1 MRSNP
6 DPAEFNE
13 FPSWSLSGFPD
24 SVASSAASSAAD
36 RAADRAASRTGSEL
50 VSQPLSRSRMKEI
63 AREVAGSPGAWE
75 RLVRMDPDN
84 RWHQRLYSAA
94 DYDVWLESWLP
105 GQATG
110 WHDHAGTAGVLVVAR
125 GELEERVS
133 VLNGVFTQV
142 RHVPEGMAR
151 RMGRRQVHNLANAS
165 LAPAVSIHV
174 YSPPLGATRG
184 YEIGAMGLMRSPW
197 NASSRN

>member
-6 DPAEFNE
+6 DPADFNE
-13 FPSWSLSGFPD
+13 FPSWSLAGFPD
-24 SVASSAASSAAD
+24 SVANGAAD
-36 RAADRAASRTGSEL
+36 RAADRAVGRAASEL
-50 VSQPLSRSRMKEI
+50 ASQPLSRSRMKEI
-63 AREVAGSPGAWE
+63 ARAVAGSPGAWE

-110 WHDHAGTAGVLVVAR
+110 WHDHAGTSGVLVVAR

-142 RHVPEGMAR
+142 RHVPEGVAR

-197 NASSRN
+197 NASSPN

>member
-6 DPAEFNE
+6 DPADFNE
-13 FPSWSLSGFPD
+13 FPSWSLAGFPD
-24 SVASSAASSAAD
+24 NVASSAADQAAGQT
-36 RAADRAASRTGSEL
+36 ASEL
-50 VSQPLSRSRMKEI
+50 VRQPLSRSRMKEI

-105 GQATG
+105 GQTTG
-110 WHDHAGTAGVLVVAR
+110 WHDHAGTSGVLVVAR

-142 RHVPEGMAR
+142 RHVPEGVAR

-197 NASSRN
+197 NASSPN

>member
-6 DPAEFNE
+6 DPADFNE
-13 FPSWSLSGFPD
+13 FPSWSLAGFPD
-24 SVASSAASSAAD
+24 GAPN
-36 RAADRAASRTGSEL
+36 RAADRAAGRTASEL
-50 VSQPLSRSRMKEI
+50 ASQPLSRSRMKEI

-75 RLVRMDPDN
+75 RLVRMDADN

-110 WHDHAGTAGVLVVAR
+110 WHDHAGTSGVLVVAR

-133 VLNGVFTQV
+133 VLNGVFTQI
-142 RHVPEGMAR
+142 RHVPEGAAR

-165 LAPAVSIHV
+165 LAPAISIHV

-197 NASSRN
+197 NASSPN

>member
-1 MRSNP
+1 MRPNP
-6 DPAEFNE
+6 DPADFNE
-13 FPSWSLSGFPD
+13 FPSWSLAGFPD
-24 SVASSAASSAAD
+24 SVANGAAD
-36 RAADRAASRTGSEL
+36 QAAGRTAGEL
-50 VSQPLSRSRMKEI
+50 VRQPLSRSRMKEI

-105 GQATG
+105 GQTTG
-110 WHDHAGTAGVLVVAR
+110 WHDHAGTSGVLVVAR

-142 RHVPEGMAR
+142 RHVPEGVAR
-151 RMGRRQVHNLANAS
+151 RMGRRQVRNLANAS

-197 NASSRN
+197 NASSPN

>member
-1 MRSNP
+1 MRPNP
-6 DPAEFNE
+6 DPADFNE
-13 FPSWSLSGFPD
+13 FPSWSLAGYPD
-24 SVASSAASSAAD
+24 SAAHSAAD
-36 RAADRAASRTGSEL
+36 QAAGRTASEL
-50 VSQPLSRSRMKEI
+50 VRQPLSRSRVKEI

-105 GQATG
+105 GQTTG
-110 WHDHAGTAGVLVVAR
+110 WHDHAGTSGVLVVAR

-142 RHVPEGMAR
+142 RHVPEGVAR

-197 NASSRN
+197 NASSPN

>member
-1 MRSNP
+1 MRPNP
-6 DPAEFNE
+6 DPADFNE
-13 FPSWSLSGFPD
+13 FPSWSLAGYPG
-24 SVASSAASSAAD
+24 SAAHSAAD
-36 RAADRAASRTGSEL
+36 QAAGRTASEL
-50 VSQPLSRSRMKEI
+50 VRQPLSRSRVKEI

-105 GQATG
+105 GQTTG
-110 WHDHAGTAGVLVVAR
+110 WHDHAGTSGVLVVAR

-142 RHVPEGMAR
+142 RHVPEGVAR

-197 NASSRN
+197 NASSPN

>member
-1 MRSNP
+1 
-6 DPAEFNE
+6 
-13 FPSWSLSGFPD
+13 
-24 SVASSAASSAAD
+24 
-36 RAADRAASRTGSEL
+36 
-50 VSQPLSRSRMKEI
+50 MKQI
-63 AREVAGSPGAWE
+63 ARAIAGCPGAWE
-75 RLVRMDPDN
+75 HLVCMDPGA
-84 RWHQRLYSAA
+84 RWHHRLHSE
-94 DYDVWLESWLP
+94 DDHDVWLESWLP

-110 WHDHAGTAGVLVVAR
+110 WHDHAGTSGVLVVAR

-142 RHVPEGMAR
+142 RHIPEGAAR
-151 RMGRRQVHNLANAS
+151 RMRRREVHNLTNVS

-197 NASSRN
+197 TAASN

>member
-6 DPAEFNE
+6 DPADFNE
-13 FPSWSLSGFPD
+13 FPSWSLAGFPD
-24 SVASSAASSAAD
+24 RAANTAAD
-36 RAADRAASRTGSEL
+36 RAAGRTRSEL
-50 VSQPLSRSRMKEI
+50 ARQPLSRSRMKEI

-75 RLVRMDPDN
+75 ALVRMDPDN

-110 WHDHAGTAGVLVVAR
+110 WHDHAGTSGVLVVAR

-142 RHVPEGMAR
+142 RHVPEGVAR

-197 NASSRN
+197 NAASRN

>member
-13 FPSWSLSGFPD
+13 FPSWSLAGFPD
-24 SVASSAASSAAD
+24 SVAHSAAD
-36 RAADRAASRTGSEL
+36 RAAGRTGSEL
-50 VSQPLSRSRMKEI
+50 VRQPLSRSRMKEI

-75 RLVRMDPDN
+75 RLVRMDPDS

-110 WHDHAGTAGVLVVAR
+110 WHDHAGTSGVLVVAR

-142 RHVPEGMAR
+142 RHVPEGVAR

-197 NASSRN
+197 NASSPN

>member
-1 MRSNP
+1 MRCNP
-6 DPAEFNE
+6 DPADFNE
-13 FPSWSLSGFPD
+13 FPNWSLTGFPEGVAGD
-24 SVASSAASSAAD
+24 SPS
-36 RAADRAASRTGSEL
+36 GSGDE
-50 VSQPLSRSRMKEI
+50 PLSRSRMREI
-63 AREVAGSPGAWE
+63 ARQVARSPEAWE
-75 RLVRMDPDN
+75 QLVRMDPAS
-84 RWHQRLYSAA
+84 RWHQRLCSAA

-110 WHDHAGTAGVLVVAR
+110 WHDHAGTSGVLVVAR

-142 RHVPEGMAR
+142 RHIPEGVSR
-151 RMGRRQVHNLANAS
+151 RMGRRQVHNVANVS

-197 NASSRN
+197 NASSQK

>member
-6 DPAEFNE
+6 DPADFNE
-13 FPSWSLSGFPD
+13 FPSWSLAGFPD
-24 SVASSAASSAAD
+24 SVAH
-36 RAADRAASRTGSEL
+36 RAAGQAAGRTASEL
-50 VSQPLSRSRMKEI
+50 VRQPLSRSRMKEI

-105 GQATG
+105 GQTTG
-110 WHDHAGTAGVLVVAR
+110 WHDHAGTSGVLVVAR

-142 RHVPEGMAR
+142 RHVPEGVAR
-151 RMGRRQVHNLANAS
+151 RMGRRVVHNLANAS

-197 NASSRN
+197 NASSPN

>member
-6 DPAEFNE
+6 DPADFNE
-13 FPSWSLSGFPD
+13 FPSWSLAGFPD
-24 SVASSAASSAAD
+24 SVAH
-36 RAADRAASRTGSEL
+36 RAADQAAGRTASEL
-50 VSQPLSRSRMKEI
+50 VRQPLSRSRMKEI

-105 GQATG
+105 GQTTG
-110 WHDHAGTAGVLVVAR
+110 WHDHAGTSGVLVVAR

-142 RHVPEGMAR
+142 RHVPEGVAR
-151 RMGRRQVHNLANAS
+151 RMGRRVVHNLANAS

-197 NASSRN
+197 NASSPN

>member
-6 DPAEFNE
+6 DPADFNE
-13 FPSWSLSGFPD
+13 FPSWSLAGFPD
-24 SVASSAASSAAD
+24 GAAD
-36 RAADRAASRTGSEL
+36 RAAISATDRAAGRTASGL
-50 VSQPLSRSRMKEI
+50 ASQPLSRSRMKEI
-63 AREVAGSPGAWE
+63 AREVAGTPRAWE

-110 WHDHAGTAGVLVVAR
+110 WHDHAGTSGVLVVAR

-142 RHVPEGMAR
+142 RHVPEGVAR

-197 NASSRN
+197 NASSPN

>member
-6 DPAEFNE
+6 DPADFNE
-13 FPSWSLSGFPD
+13 FPSWSLAGFPD
-24 SVASSAASSAAD
+24 GAPN
-36 RAADRAASRTGSEL
+36 RAADRAAGRTASEL
-50 VSQPLSRSRMKEI
+50 ASQPLSRSRMKEI

-94 DYDVWLESWLP
+94 GYDVWLESWLP

-110 WHDHAGTAGVLVVAR
+110 WHDHAGTSGVLVVAR

-133 VLNGVFTQV
+133 VLNGVFTRV
-142 RHVPEGMAR
+142 RHVPEGVAR

-197 NASSRN
+197 NASSPN

>member
-6 DPAEFNE
+6 DPADFNE
-13 FPSWSLSGFPD
+13 FPSWSLAGFPD
-24 SVASSAASSAAD
+24 SVAH
-36 RAADRAASRTGSEL
+36 RAADQAAGRTASEL
-50 VSQPLSRSRMKEI
+50 VRQPLSRSRMKEI

-105 GQATG
+105 GQTTG
-110 WHDHAGTAGVLVVAR
+110 WHDHAGTSGVLVVAR

-142 RHVPEGMAR
+142 RHVPEGVGR

-197 NASSRN
+197 NASSPN

>member
-6 DPAEFNE
+6 DPADFNE
-13 FPSWSLSGFPD
+13 FPSWSLAGFPD
-24 SVASSAASSAAD
+24 
-36 RAADRAASRTGSEL
+36 RAAGQASGRAASRAASGL
-50 VSQPLSRSRMKEI
+50 VSAPLSRSRMKEI

-84 RWHQRLYSAA
+84 RWHQRLSSAA

-105 GQATG
+105 GQSTG
-110 WHDHAGTAGVLVVAR
+110 WHDHAGTSGVLVVAR

-133 VLNGVFTQV
+133 VLNGVLTQV
-142 RHVPEGMAR
+142 RHVPEGSAR
-151 RMGRRQVHNLANAS
+151 RMGRRQVHNLTNAS

-197 NASSRN
+197 NASSPN

>member
-1 MRSNP
+1 MRPNP
-6 DPAEFNE
+6 DPADFNE
-13 FPSWSLSGFPD
+13 FPSWSLAGFPD
-24 SVASSAASSAAD
+24 NVASSAADQAAGQT
-36 RAADRAASRTGSEL
+36 ASEL
-50 VSQPLSRSRMKEI
+50 VRQPLSRSRMKEI

-105 GQATG
+105 GQTTG
-110 WHDHAGTAGVLVVAR
+110 WHDHAGTSGVLVVAR

-142 RHVPEGMAR
+142 RHVPEGVAR
-151 RMGRRQVHNLANAS
+151 RMGRRVVHNLANAS

-197 NASSRN
+197 NASSPN

>member
-1 MRSNP
+1 MRPNP
-6 DPAEFNE
+6 DPADFNE
-13 FPSWSLSGFPD
+13 FPSWSLAGFPD
-24 SVASSAASSAAD
+24 NVANSAAD
-36 RAADRAASRTGSEL
+36 QAAGQTASEL
-50 VSQPLSRSRMKEI
+50 VRQPLSRSRMKEI

-105 GQATG
+105 GQTTG
-110 WHDHAGTAGVLVVAR
+110 WHDHAGTSGVLVVAR

-142 RHVPEGMAR
+142 RHVPEGVAR
-151 RMGRRQVHNLANAS
+151 RMGRRVVHNLANAS

-197 NASSRN
+197 NASSPN

>member
-1 MRSNP
+1 MHSDP
-6 DPAEFNE
+6 DPADAFTAPLAER
-13 FPSWSLSGFPD
+13 P
-24 SVASSAASSAAD
+24 
-36 RAADRAASRTGSEL
+36 TG
-50 VSQPLSRSRMKEI
+50 PLSRSRMKEI
-63 AREVAGSPGAWE
+63 ARGIATRPGTWE
-75 RLVRMDPDN
+75 GLVRMDPAS
-84 RWHQRLYSAA
+84 RWHQRLHSEAE
-94 DYDVWLESWLP
+94 YDVWLESWLP

-110 WHDHAGTAGVLVVAR
+110 WHDHAGTSGVLVVAR

-142 RHVPEGMAR
+142 RHIPEGSAR
-151 RMGRRQVHNLANAS
+151 RMGRRQVHNLANVS

-197 NASSRN
+197 TEAGR

>member
-6 DPAEFNE
+6 DPADFNE
-13 FPSWSLSGFPD
+13 FPSWSLAGFPD
-24 SVASSAASSAAD
+24 SAVNSAAD
-36 RAADRAASRTGSEL
+36 RAAGQTAGEL

-105 GQATG
+105 GQTTG
-110 WHDHAGTAGVLVVAR
+110 WHDHAGTSGVLVVAR

-142 RHVPEGMAR
+142 RHVPEGVAR

>member
-1 MRSNP
+1 
-6 DPAEFNE
+6 
-13 FPSWSLSGFPD
+13 
-24 SVASSAASSAAD
+24 
-36 RAADRAASRTGSEL
+36 
-50 VSQPLSRSRMKEI
+50 MKEI

-110 WHDHAGTAGVLVVAR
+110 WHDHAGTSGVLVVAR

-142 RHVPEGMAR
+142 RHVPEGAAR
-151 RMGRRQVHNLANAS
+151 RMGSGRCTTWPTPRSRPRSASTSTRRRWAR
-165 LAPAVSIHV
+165 PA
-174 YSPPLGATRG
+174 ATRS
-184 YEIGAMGLMRSPW
+184 APW
-197 NASSRN
+197 A

>member
-6 DPAEFNE
+6 DPADFNE
-13 FPSWSLSGFPD
+13 FPSWSLAGFPD
-24 SVASSAASSAAD
+24 SVAH
-36 RAADRAASRTGSEL
+36 RAAGQAAGRTASEL
-50 VSQPLSRSRMKEI
+50 VRQPLSRSRMKEI
-63 AREVAGSPGAWE
+63 AREVAGSSGAWE

-105 GQATG
+105 GQTTG
-110 WHDHAGTAGVLVVAR
+110 WHDHAGTSGVLVVAR

-142 RHVPEGMAR
+142 RHVPEGVAR

-197 NASSRN
+197 NASSPN

>member
-6 DPAEFNE
+6 DPADFNE
-13 FPSWSLSGFPD
+13 FPSWSLAGYPG
-24 SVASSAASSAAD
+24 SAAHSAAD
-36 RAADRAASRTGSEL
+36 QAAGRTASEL
-50 VSQPLSRSRMKEI
+50 VRQPLSRSRVKEI

-105 GQATG
+105 GQTTG
-110 WHDHAGTAGVLVVAR
+110 WHDHAGTSGVLVVAR

-142 RHVPEGMAR
+142 RHVPEGVAR

-197 NASSRN
+197 NASSPN